1 MSSSYHPQTDGQ
13 TEVLNLSPFEAV
25 YGVPPPT
32 MLSYVPGTTKVQAVD
47 DYLRTRTEIL
57 QDLRQNLTVARDRMK
72 SRADQNR
79 REVTFDVG
87 DYVYLKLQP
96 YRQRSVTFR
105 SSLKLSPCFFGP
117 YQVLSR
123 IGPVAYK
130 LDLPAGSLIHDVFHV
145 SLLKK
150 QVGPLPATAPILP
163 PVSNVPSLLQPEAIL
178 DRRVTQKGKFR
189 PKTEILVK
197 WVGAPREDATW
208 ENAWRFSKS
217 YPDFI
222 LEDKDTPS
230 GEECCVTTT
239 MHAIIANTSPA
250 GMGST

>member
-32 MLSYVPGTTKVQAVD
+32 MLSYVPGTTKVQVVD

-96 YRQRSVTFR
+96 
-105 SSLKLSPCFFGP
+105 
-117 YQVLSR
+117 
-123 IGPVAYK
+123 
-130 LDLPAGSLIHDVFHV
+130 
-145 SLLKK
+145 LLKK

-230 GEECCVTTT
+230 GEECVV
-239 MHAIIANTSPA
+239 
-250 GMGST
+250 